1 MKVDVVIADDSF
13 AHLRRHLFQADQ
25 DEHAAIA
32 LAGMHQA
39 GSKTRLLVR
48 ELHLVPPE
56 SFPPGRYGYRQ
67 IAPRFIAEMA
77 ARAADEELSFLS
89 FHSHPGACR
98 SVSLSGDDRAA
109 HARLFPHLVDLTRGQ
124 PVVGIAMGSE
134 SADGEVWMPHRDSLP
149 LDAVRVVGAS
159 LLELRSRPHP
169 AELDDAPRYD
179 RQARM
184 FGSAGQEVL
193 SRMTVAVIG
202 AGGGGS
208 MLVEQLA
215 HLGVG
220 AITVVDYDTVKAI
233 NLSRIVGST
242 TADVGRK
249 KVEVLG
255 RLVRSVNPD
264 CTYRPIDGDV
274 TDLPVASAVL
284 ESDFIFLATDTITSR
299 LVFNAIA
306 HRYLIPG
313 IQIGAK
319 VEVGPKG
326 EINQIYVAVRPV
338 FPRHGCL
345 QCNSLI
351 DPMRLQAESRT
362 DEEQRAQN
370 YIDEPEVIDP
380 SVVSL
385 NGIAASH
392 AVNTMLFAATGL
404 ADSALL
410 DHKLILP
417 SSGELLSVQSRKDSS
432 CAFCGSHRES
442 HFARGGPAEL
452 LPVRRQSERSAP
464 SDGVSDRRRVGASR
478 FGRLSRFLRRRKNTS
493 TPVA

>member
-1 MKVDVVIADDSF
+1 MNVDVVIDDDAFAD
-13 AHLRRHLFQADQ
+13 LRRHLFRADQ

-32 LAGMHQA
+32 LAGMHEA
-39 GSKTRLLVR
+39 GSRTRLLVR

-56 SFPPGRYGYRQ
+56 SFTPGRYGYRQ
-67 IAPRFIAEMA
+67 IAPRYIAEMA
-77 ARAADEELSFLS
+77 SRAGDEELSFVS

-109 HARLFPHLVDLTRGQ
+109 HARLFPHLLDLTGGR
-124 PVVGIAMGSE
+124 PVAGVAMGSE
-134 SADGEVWMPHRDSLP
+134 SADGEVWMPGRDSVSLN
-149 LDAVRVVGAS
+149 AVRVVGAS
-159 LLELRSRPHP
+159 LREFRSRPSH
-169 AELDDAPRYD
+169 AELDYAPRYD

-193 SRMTVAVIG
+193 SRMKVAVIG

-208 MLVEQLA
+208 MLVEQIA

-220 AITVVDYDTVKAI
+220 AITVVDYDTVKAV

-249 KVEVLG
+249 KVDVLG
-255 RLVRSVNPD
+255 RLVRSVNPE
-264 CTYRPIDGDV
+264 CEYRAIGGNIA
-274 TDLPVASAVL
+274 DLPVAAAVL

-299 LVFNAIA
+299 LVFNAIV

-319 VEVGPKG
+319 VEVRANG
-326 EINQIYVAVRPV
+326 EIDQIYVAIRPV

-370 YIDEPEVIDP
+370 YINEPEVIDP
-380 SVVSL
+380 AVVSL

-404 ADSALL
+404 ADPALL
-410 DHKLILP
+410 HHKLIFP
-417 SSGELLSVQSRKDSS
+417 SSGELMSVQPRTDSS
-432 CAFCGSHRES
+432 CAFCGSHRAS
-442 HFARGGPAEL
+442 HYARGGPAEL
-452 LPVRRQSERSAP
+452 LPVRRP
-464 SDGVSDRRRVGASR
+464 SDRSTSPDGVFDWRRIGTSR
-478 FGRLSRFLRRRKNTS
+478 FARLNRFLRRRTNRS
-493 TPVA
+493 TPLA